1 MRKYSTIVLCLI
13 ASLFP
18 SLLKAQME
26 FVENKGQWHQNV
38 KFKGDFVTGAF
49 FLENKGFTVLLHNP
63 NDLQKLAVATH
74 GHAHTDSGKKK
85 TCRPMEKL
93 LSIHLLTRFSF

>member
-1 MRKYSTIVLCLI
+1 LRKYSTIVLCLI

-63 NDLQKLAVATH
+63 NDLQKLAVATQSQRL
-74 GHAHTDSGKKK
+74 AK
-85 TCRPMEKL
+85 TCGSHPRPR
-93 LSIHLLTRFSF
+93 TYRQW